1 MRDDRLYGI
10 AALFD
15 NPDKVLLAAKEVAE
29 GGYKKFDV
37 YTPYPL
43 HGMDNAMKLKQS
55 KVGIVTLISGMIGV
69 VSALLFMWWTNS
81 VDYPLVIGGKPL
93 FALPNYIPITF
104 ELGVLFGS
112 VSTVIG
118 LLIIFLNLPRNSHPL
133 HDTNFMKR
141 VSSDKFGIC
150 IEAADPLFDANT
162 ISNWFRKLGAE
173 SIEEIYYR
181 PEYISLRQ
189 AIFDPKYIGAIIL
202 VALIS
207 SGATYFTLNEIL
219 FMRPWTSLNEQDK
232 VLPETRSKFY
242 ADGFAM
248 RPPVEGTVARG
259 QLPYFFSS
267 NEMKAA
273 ESYMVN
279 PLLPTK
285 RVMEIG
291 QRDYNTYCSPCHGYQ
306 GNGDSRLRGQF
317 PNPPTLHSDTLR
329 KAPDGHFYQVITDGF
344 MGIMPS
350 YARQISPD
358 ERWAI
363 IWYIR
368 ALQKSHN
375 VKG

>member
-1 MRDDRLYGI
+1 MQDERLYGI

-15 NPDKVLLAAKEVAE
+15 NPDKVLLASKEVAE
-29 GGYKKFDV
+29 NGYTSFDV

-43 HGMDNAMKLKQS
+43 HGMDKAMKLKES
-55 KVGIVTLISGMIGV
+55 RVGVVTFISGMIGV

-81 VDYPLVIGGKPL
+81 VDYPLAIGGKPL
-93 FALPNYIPITF
+93 FALPDYIPITF

-112 VSTVIG
+112 VATVAG

-141 VSSDKFGIC
+141 VSSDRFGIC
-150 IEAADPLFDANT
+150 IEATDPLFDAAVV
-162 ISNWFRKLGAE
+162 SEHLKKLGAE
-173 SIEEIYYR
+173 SIEKIFYR
-181 PEYISLRQ
+181 QESISLRQ
-189 AIFDPKYIGAIIL
+189 AILDPKYIGAILI
-202 VALIS
+202 VALVS
-207 SGATYFTLNEIL
+207 SGATYFTLNQLL

-232 VLPETRSKFY
+232 VLPESRSKFY
-242 ADGFAM
+242 SDGFAM

-259 QLPYFFSS
+259 QFPYFFKA
-267 NEMKAA
+267 NDMKAA
-273 ESYMVN
+273 ESYVVN
-279 PLLPTK
+279 PILPTK
-285 RVMEIG
+285 RVLDVG
-291 QRDYNTYCSPCHGYQ
+291 QRDYNIYCSPCHGYQ

-317 PNPPTLHSDTLR
+317 PNPPTFYSDTLL

-350 YARQISPD
+350 YSRQIPPD

-363 IWYIR
+363 VWYIR
-368 ALQKSHN
+368 ALQKTHN

>member
-1 MRDDRLYGI
+1 MQDERLYGI

-15 NPDKVLLAAKEVAE
+15 SPDKVLLASKEIAE
-29 GGYKKFDV
+29 SGYKDFDV

-43 HGMDNAMKLKQS
+43 HGMDSAMKLKQS
-55 KVGIVTLISGMIGV
+55 KVGVVTLISGMIGV

-81 VDYPLVIGGKPL
+81 VDYPLLIGGKPL
-93 FALPNYIPITF
+93 FALPDYIPITF

-133 HDTNFMKR
+133 HDTGFMKR

-150 IEAADPLFDANT
+150 IESTDPLFDANS
-162 ISNWFRKLGAE
+162 ISERLEKLGAE
-173 SIEEIYYR
+173 SVEEIYYK
-181 PEYISLRQ
+181 PEQISLHQ
-189 AIFDPKYIGAIIL
+189 AILDPKFIGAIIL
-202 VALIS
+202 VALVS
-207 SGATYFTLNEIL
+207 SGATYFTLNELL
-219 FMRPWTSLNEQDK
+219 FMRPWTSLNNQNK
-232 VLPETRSKFY
+232 VLPETRSTFY

-259 QLPYFFSS
+259 QLPYFFGA
-267 NEMKAA
+267 NDMKAA
-273 ESYMVN
+273 ENYMVN

-285 RVMEIG
+285 RVLETG
-291 QRDYNTYCSPCHGYQ
+291 QRDYNIYCSPCHGYQ

-317 PNPPTLHSDTLR
+317 PNPPTFHSDTLR

-350 YARQISPD
+350 YARQIPPD

-363 IWYIR
+363 VWYIR